1 MYLRDAY
8 GKAECKL
15 CLNLI
20 QDNLYSNCIKQKEKH
35 RKPVSSIIKLTV
47 RFFYPT
53 AAGYRKTRIR
63 NRPMLLVLLHSVYV
77 SLSKISIIARTKTRP
92 LEKRGVP
99 LFADAKVRTF
109 PTPTKY
115 FCNFFS

>member
-1 MYLRDAY
+1 M
-8 GKAECKL
+8 
-15 CLNLI
+15 
-20 QDNLYSNCIKQKEKH
+20 
-35 RKPVSSIIKLTV
+35 TV

-53 AAGYRKTRIR
+53 AAGHRKTRI
-63 NRPMLLVLLHSVYV
+63 V

-115 FCNFFS
+115 FCNFFHENTKNFSTDDNSQHC

>member
-35 RKPVSSIIKLTV
+35 RKPVSSIIKTDGS
-47 RFFYPT
+47 F
-53 AAGYRKTRIR
+53 
-63 NRPMLLVLLHSVYV
+63 LLPNGR
-77 SLSKISIIARTKTRP
+77 RTP
-92 LEKRGVP
+92 ENQNP
-99 LFADAKVRTF
+99 EQADASCT
-109 PTPTKY
+109 TS
-115 FCNFFS
+115 FCLCKPFKDLNHCADKD

>member
-1 MYLRDAY
+1 M
-8 GKAECKL
+8 
-15 CLNLI
+15 
-20 QDNLYSNCIKQKEKH
+20 
-35 RKPVSSIIKLTV
+35 TV

-53 AAGYRKTRIR
+53 AAGHRKTRIR

-109 PTPTKY
+109 TTPTKY
-115 FCNFFS
+115 FCNFFRLPVFFFLNIYNGIYITIIL